1 MRKERRN
8 FDSSFKAK
16 IALEALREQKSINQL
31 AAENELHPNQI
42 SLWKKQLLDGS
53 TELFK
58 EGKTPKQK
66 QDNKLVDQLYQQIG
80 QLKVEVDWLKKKS
93 DQFIK

>member
-58 EGKTPKQK
+58 EGKTPKQN

-93 DQFIK
+93 DQFIR

>member
-42 SLWKKQLLDGS
+42 SIWKKQLLDGS
-53 TELFK
+53 SELFK
-58 EGKTPKQK
+58 EGKTPEQK
-66 QDNKLVDQLYQQIG
+66 KDSKLVDQLYQQIG

-93 DQFIK
+93 DQFIR

>member
-93 DQFIK
+93 DQFIR